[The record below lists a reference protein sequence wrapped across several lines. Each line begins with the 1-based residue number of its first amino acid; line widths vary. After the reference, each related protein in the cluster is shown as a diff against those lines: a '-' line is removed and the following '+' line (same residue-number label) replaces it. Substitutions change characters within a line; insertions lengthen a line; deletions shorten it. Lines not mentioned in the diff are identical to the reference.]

1 MPLKVTSWNV
11 EHSARLTGNNLNATN
26 SERRERVRA
35 TIEDIDPDILC
46 MIEGPRGEAAVAA
59 FAQDVLGGAWV
70 PALLQGPNDALGDRD
85 RDYDTSGTQWI
96 WFLVRQSLAGRCRLQ
111 APAVWQ
117 SFVGRTRWQV
127 HYWGKETPTPHDH
140 YRHPQVL
147 IKDIGHGR
155 ELEIIGLHMKSKI
168 NRETL
173 VRDEEGNIIGEYL
186 EEALE
191 ARVKLATEARNVRA
205 YIDARF
211 GQIPDPGILVLGD
224 ANDGPGQD
232 YFERLYMFFDL
243 VSNLQ
248 GNIMNAERFFNHAL
262 FDFPVDLRWTAKY
275 RDAVQ
280 GIPASQNPLL
290 IDHILMSQPLVSG
303 ALPLVVRE
311 RAGSVEHQAFERQ
324 NAGASESRKSSD
336 HRPISLLLDDNP
348 VT

>member
-26 SERRERVRA
+26 AERRDRVRA

-70 PALLQGPNDALGDRD
+70 PILLQGPNDALGDRD

-96 WFLVRQSLAGRCRLQ
+96 WFLVRQSLAGRCQLQ
-111 APAVWQ
+111 APSVWQ

-127 HYWGKETPTPHDH
+127 HYWGKLKPKPHDH

-147 IKDIGHGR
+147 IVDIGHGH

-168 NRETL
+168 NRETI
-173 VRDEEGNIIGEYL
+173 VRDDDGNIIGEYL
-186 EEALE
+186 DEALE

-205 YIDARF
+205 YVDARF
-211 GQIPDPGILVLGD
+211 GQIPDPGILVMGD

-232 YFERLYMFFDL
+232 YFERRYMFFDL

-262 FDFPVDLRWTAKY
+262 FDFPLDLRWTARY

-280 GIPASQNPLL
+280 GIPASRNPLL

-311 RAGSVEHQAFERQ
+311 RAGSVEHQAYERQ

-336 HRPISLLLDDNP
+336 HRPISLVLDDNP